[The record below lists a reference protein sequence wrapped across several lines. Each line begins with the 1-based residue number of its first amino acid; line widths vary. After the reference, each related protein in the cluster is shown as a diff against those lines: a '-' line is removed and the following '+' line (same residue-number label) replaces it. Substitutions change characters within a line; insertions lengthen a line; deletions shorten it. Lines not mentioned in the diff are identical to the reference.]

1 MSIKKIYILFCLL
14 VIPGLMFQPYLRGMG
29 DINPDMKN
37 RKQYESYLVIKYL
50 IHLNQFEKAEAAIN
64 QYLENYPHDPFILAE
79 KASLLV
85 EEKGKTEEALQLLKK
100 SKAIYPGYYFSNYI
114 RALILFNQTE
124 TVSGLDPD
132 SATKEKHKEK
142 HEEAVKCLEIAIKD
156 NPGFY
161 DAYYL
166 LGIILN
172 ARGEYKKSNQYFEKA
187 NRLNQTASTYLY
199 MVSNYKNLG
208 EPDGVIKAYQSI
220 LAVNSSHYQ
229 ALAGLSEIY
238 LEKKDY
244 NTASVYL
251 EQLYRQYP
259 DDKDIAAEYLYS
271 LIAGGEI
278 DKFMKTVDNVEI
290 SDIPD
295 LLYTKAL
302 LLTQQEKYDEAEQT
316 LKKVKSTDLKARLLQ
331 AEIHLHQHN
340 YYQAYQ
346 ILELVKAEEKDYLYY
361 SVKLH
366 TLSLLDMNQRI
377 AGLFTQLQKDT
388 AILEKLT
395 ADDFYTFIF
404 AFANLY
410 DLEKVKEVARTAKNY
425 LKDKSELFMELVDAL
440 QSFSPG
446 KVIDIETLQFDLNH
460 FLIATFYKKQ
470 QQYKQAIFIINKMIQ
485 KQSDKQNAYL
495 ELCDIYQ
502 EQKQPRKVEHLLLK
516 LLKQFPSSL
525 QVKNYYAYFLALE
538 NKKLEHALEL
548 SAYTLR
554 EDKENPAYN
563 DTYGYILLRLGRLS
577 EAGKYLEK
585 AYHKHPFELEIIGHL
600 ADYYRSHYNQEKH
613 QQQIFDMYKTAIDN
627 DVDFKDHLIEEIK
640 KLENAKKNRP

>member
-1 MSIKKIYILFCLL
+1 MSIKKIYILFCLP
-14 VIPGLMFQPYLRGMG
+14 VITGLMFQPYLRGIG
-29 DINPDMKN
+29 DINPGMNN

-50 IHLNQFEKAEAAIN
+50 INLNQNEKAEAEIN
-64 QYLENYPHDPFILAE
+64 QYLEDYPHDPFILAE

-114 RALILFNQTE
+114 QALILFNQTG

-142 HEEAVKCLEIAIKD
+142 YEEAVKCLETAIKD

-172 ARGEYKKSNQYFEKA
+172 ARGEYKKSNQYFEMA
-187 NRLNQTASTYLY
+187 NRLNQTTSTYLY

-208 EPDGVIKAYQSI
+208 DADGVIKAYQSI

-271 LIAGGEI
+271 LITGGEI
-278 DKFMKTVDNVEI
+278 DKFMKTVDKVEI

-316 LKKVKSTDLKARLLQ
+316 LKMVKSTDLKTRLLQ
-331 AEIHLHQHN
+331 AEIHLHRHN

-346 ILELVKAEEKDYLYY
+346 ILEQVKAEEKDYLYY

-425 LKDKSELFMELVDAL
+425 LKDKSELFSELVGAL

-446 KVIDIETLQFDLNH
+446 KVIDIETLQFELNH

-585 AYHKHPFELEIIGHL
+585 AYQKHPFELEIIGHL
-600 ADYYRSHYNQEKH
+600 ADYYRSHYNREKYN
-613 QQQIFDMYKTAIDN
+613 QQILNMYKTAIDN
-627 DVDFKDHLIEEIK
+627 DVDFKDHLIKEIK
-640 KLENAKKNRP
+640 KLENAK

>member
-14 VIPGLMFQPYLRGMG
+14 VITGLMFQPYLRGMG

-50 IHLNQFEKAEAAIN
+50 INLNQNEKAKAAIN
-64 QYLENYPHDPFILAE
+64 QYLEDYPHDPFILAE

-85 EEKGKTEEALQLLKK
+85 EEKGKSEEALQLLKK

-114 RALILFNQTE
+114 QALILFNQTE
-124 TVSGLDPD
+124 TVSELDPD
-132 SATKEKHKEK
+132 SATKEKHKKK
-142 HEEAVKCLEIAIKD
+142 HGEAVKCLENAIKD

-172 ARGEYKKSNQYFEKA
+172 AGGEYKKSNQYFEMA
-187 NRLNQTASTYLY
+187 NRLNQTTSTYLY
-199 MVSNYKNLG
+199 MASNYKNLG
-208 EPDGVIKAYQSI
+208 DPDGVIKAYQSI

-316 LKKVKSTDLKARLLQ
+316 LKMAKSTDLKTRLLQ

-346 ILELVKAEEKDYLYY
+346 ILEQVKAEEKDYLYY
-361 SVKLH
+361 SVKLQ

-410 DLEKVKEVARTAKNY
+410 DLEKVKEVAHTAKNY
-425 LKDKSELFMELVDAL
+425 LKDKSELFTELVGAL
-440 QSFSPG
+440 QNFSPG

-502 EQKQPRKVEHLLLK
+502 EQKQSRKVEHLLLK

-585 AYHKHPFELEIIGHL
+585 AYQKHPFELEIIDHL
-600 ADYYRSHYNQEKH
+600 VDYYRSHYNREKLH
-613 QQQIFDMYKTAIDN
+613 QQILDMYKTAIDN
-627 DVDFKDHLIEEIK
+627 DVDFKDHLIKEIK
-640 KLENAKKNRP
+640 KLENAK